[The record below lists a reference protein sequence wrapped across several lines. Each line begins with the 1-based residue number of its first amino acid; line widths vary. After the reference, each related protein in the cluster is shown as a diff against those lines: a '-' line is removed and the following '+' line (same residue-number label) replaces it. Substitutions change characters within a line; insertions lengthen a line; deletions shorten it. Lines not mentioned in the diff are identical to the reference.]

1 MGNACPHRAG
11 AKAEASIT
19 AADVRANGWL
29 VIFGKVYNVKDYMVK
44 HPGGQDILL
53 GVLGGDATVEFET
66 MRHSQLA
73 QKQLEQLFVGRYA
86 APAEPGE
93 SMAESQA
100 RERVTLTG
108 GRASSRDGI
117 SESDPQWWDVKGR
130 GFLPA
135 ADPVKELPRPWD
147 CLGQLTE
154 FIPSF
159 AVQARFRELA
169 ETELRPRLPS
179 SYKETRQA
187 IASLSDGELEAL
199 HSILGYVCLAYV
211 HAPPEIYEQDAE
223 NLVNIMART
232 SQLASLPEWLS
243 RPWICVSEKL
253 ERRPMLDYAG
263 CVLNNWERIDPRG
276 PLVPSNVRLLRR
288 FTGLVDEE
296 WFFKTHII
304 IEAEGSHVVSSL
316 ESIRCSVEKQ
326 EVVGLLEELRSLEEN
341 LWRLS
346 SVCLPIMFARSPQD
360 HTLLCEPF
368 LFFFR
373 LRNYI
378 KSIDVKMKAETDEL
392 MDFHLHGPSGAM
404 SSILPAVDALLGI
417 RNTSVELREAV
428 KKFEDYVPKEHRC
441 FLEKLR
447 NARHSVKSFIETKR
461 ESIDESTW
469 FALAAAYNSC
479 ISRVLDFRWRHWSF
493 VEQFIVRPSSSKTA
507 GANGASVCPVVGRE
521 GTCPVNGTNGHA
533 VNGRAPV
540 VGTGGT
546 TFDYLQQHITDSQM
560 ARIPLGVAEAL
571 LMKTPE
577 VVKMLHV
584 PQVPVMSLE
593 GSLLWDPTGSNGF
606 VTARRARLPGWG
618 PFMEAPHEGG
628 KALLQLV
635 SAIPTFCYTIPGLE
649 HLEDAGTHP
658 FVSKCEGARGALQ
671 QLIRPSEAGTAAER
685 MSLEDLEHTW
695 LLLVFVASA
704 YRSSTRTPRQKE
716 LAGGPLSTLPEWLA
730 EVVRHLEVLVGR
742 PWSGAPE
749 YHELVLN
756 NWQSLEELPVD
767 FILSRETIH
776 LVQPVARFLATPD
789 EEWYRKLHLV
799 LEAEGGRAICTAQAA
814 LAPAIT
820 QRDTGAVIAA
830 LNQLAADVES
840 LSDFQM
846 RQFDQKDSRGEAVM
860 MQRLRPFV
868 AEGLS
873 DEDYAVWVYTEGS
886 SPLLPALHALLGLRQ
901 LDGISGPLQEHWQQ
915 GRPRMPQN
923 HRNFLDRLEQGV
935 SIRAYCLCAW
945 RHASVEG
952 IAALEDA
959 FNNCIE
965 ALLKYCSLR
974 QRLVSRLFPNV
985 SRIRRMSAEQEQV
998 IRRGRLALLQMRRVA
1013 DAQRMLLSE
1022 SL

>member
-1 MGNACPHRAG
+1 MTN
-11 AKAEASIT
+11 
-19 AADVRANGWL
+19 
-29 VIFGKVYNVKDYMVK
+29 
-44 HPGGQDILL
+44 
-53 GVLGGDATVEFET
+53 
-66 MRHSQLA
+66 
-73 QKQLEQLFVGRYA
+73 
-86 APAEPGE
+86 PAE
-93 SMAESQA
+93 
-100 RERVTLTG
+100 
-108 GRASSRDGI
+108 
-117 SESDPQWWDVKGR
+117 
-130 GFLPA
+130 
-135 ADPVKELPRPWD
+135 
-147 CLGQLTE
+147 
-154 FIPSF
+154 
-159 AVQARFRELA
+159 
-169 ETELRPRLPS
+169 
-179 SYKETRQA
+179 
-187 IASLSDGELEAL
+187 
-199 HSILGYVCLAYV
+199 
-211 HAPPEIYEQDAE
+211 
-223 NLVNIMART
+223 
-232 SQLASLPEWLS
+232 
-243 RPWICVSEKL
+243 
-253 ERRPMLDYAG
+253 
-263 CVLNNWERIDPRG
+263 
-276 PLVPSNVRLLRR
+276 
-288 FTGLVDEE
+288 
-296 WFFKTHII
+296 
-304 IEAEGSHVVSSL
+304 
-316 ESIRCSVEKQ
+316 
-326 EVVGLLEELRSLEEN
+326 
-341 LWRLS
+341 
-346 SVCLPIMFARSPQD
+346 D

-447 NARHSVKSFIETKR
+447 NARHSVRLI
-461 ESIDESTW
+461 
-469 FALAAAYNSC
+469 
-479 ISRVLDFRWRHWSF
+479 
-493 VEQFIVRPSSSKTA
+493 
-507 GANGASVCPVVGRE
+507 GA
-521 GTCPVNGTNGHA
+521 TCRSYGFTQQ
-533 VNGRAPV
+533 
-540 VGTGGT
+540 
-546 TFDYLQQHITDSQM
+546 TFLFDQDYLQQHITDSQM

-635 SAIPTFCYTIPGLE
+635 SRNRL
-649 HLEDAGTHP
+649 
-658 FVSKCEGARGALQ
+658 R
-671 QLIRPSEAGTAAER
+671 
-685 MSLEDLEHTW
+685 
-695 LLLVFVASA
+695 
-704 YRSSTRTPRQKE
+704 
-716 LAGGPLSTLPEWLA
+716 LPEWLA

-776 LVQPVARFLATPD
+776 LVQP
-789 EEWYRKLHLV
+789 
-799 LEAEGGRAICTAQAA
+799 AEGGRAICTAQAA

-846 RQFDQKDSRGEAVM
+846 RQFDPRRRWPVAGDQKDSRGEAVM

-901 LDGISGPLQEHWQQ
+901 LEPGMGCQTGTGWFLQRLWGGEGDGISGPLQEHWQQ

-998 IRRGRLALLQMRRVA
+998 IRRGRLALLQMRRDPSFEELSSVFAPFDPEGTGQIPKEVFLHLMTSVGDRFEAEEVDSMMVDLQSGKEDMVSYKEFITWALERLRVA
-1013 DAQRMLLSE
+1013 ASEPRKGSGRPGLAITSRTGFVSWEQPPLPMGSSRILRCGLILLASAQSCEHECTEGAEMALVQKRLSLQATEVKPWDRRVYLVGTSHKAGSQLLRNIMNWAFDTLGANMSCQKGGRGVPITSPHIHVDCDEHPLNIRFDNTVSGKDIVKLRNETRETGGFRGVMIIRDPFEMLISAYCYHHRGAEPDSILAPDNITKMPPAEGVPAMAPGMLGVIKMMEAATEVARPDVIVIRYEAITASSE
-1022 SL
+1022 MFNPREALELLPEDVYAEFQHLRAQLGYY